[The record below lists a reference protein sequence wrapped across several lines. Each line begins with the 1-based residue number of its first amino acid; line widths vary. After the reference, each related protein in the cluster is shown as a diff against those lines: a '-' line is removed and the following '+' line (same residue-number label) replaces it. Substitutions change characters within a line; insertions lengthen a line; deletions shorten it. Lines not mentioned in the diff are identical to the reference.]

1 MKEIK
6 GTFNYYFTHTHRGSH
21 RSSDGFKYTYEDIT
35 GVSGPYFDQ
44 IIPLSYQDLIKLR
57 DFASE
62 VNSKYYNRIED
73 YELADCYTPNESSD
87 CNKDFG
93 LCQFFNENFS
103 QQYDITLINGTL
115 QECAIHINEMPALK
129 CFTIAYNEALAFQK
143 SKRDKIQSE
152 IVQISRKLSEL
163 KNNLQI
169 IDSSQTFQEILL
181 KELYIPLQKNIN
193 LFDLNEPFYSKLYP
207 LDIALFNHDEILVDA
222 LIANGAYQYSSEFDS
237 ILSAKCGN
245 FNKILDIISEK
256 ELSSIDILNIF
267 NQIVALPDVEFYSLF
282 KSKSDLIRNG
292 RVLLSY
298 FDKLKIY
305 FSVKDYYVNHSSF
318 EKDKEPIKIILVKL
332 MKMKEYKKANFIYDF
347 PNRMLS
353 FTNFIEYDMLQLS
366 FMYGN
371 IEFIKRWDL
380 WSLVHSITENN
391 CYSNFYERL
400 VPDSDGDILQL
411 RWDFEPY
418 VKPENIGQELY
429 EQIINQIEKCN

>member
-1 MKEIK
+1 MKTIK

-21 RSSDGFKYTYEDIT
+21 RSSDGFKYSYEDIT
-35 GVSGPYFDQ
+35 GVRGPYFDQ
-44 IIPLSYQDLIKLR
+44 IVPLSYQDLIKLR
-57 DFASE
+57 NFASE
-62 VNSKYYNRIED
+62 VNSKYYNHVED
-73 YELADCYTPNESSD
+73 YELADCYTSNQSSD
-87 CNKDFG
+87 SNKDFG
-93 LCQFFNENFS
+93 LCQFFNENYS
-103 QQYDITLINGTL
+103 QRYNIILIYGTL
-115 QECAIHINEMPALK
+115 QECTIHIDEMPPLK
-129 CFTIAYNEALAFQK
+129 SFIAAYNNAQASQNLNREEM
-143 SKRDKIQSE
+143 QSE
-152 IVQISRKLSEL
+152 IIRITNRLTKLKDEL
-163 KNNLQI
+163 KI
-169 IDSSQTFQEILL
+169 INSPQTFQNTLL
-181 KELYIPLQKNIN
+181 KELYASLKSN
-193 LFDLNEPFYSKLYP
+193 LHIFEPNEPFYSKLYP
-207 LDIALFNHDEILVDA
+207 LDIAIFNHDEVLIDA
-222 LIANGAYQYSSEFDS
+222 LIANGAYQYNSEFDS

-267 NQIVALPDVEFYSLF
+267 NLIIALPDVEFYSLF

-298 FDKLKIY
+298 FDKLRIY

-318 EKDKEPIKIILVKL
+318 DKDKEPIKIILVKL

-347 PNRMLS
+347 PNRMLF

-371 IEFIKRWDL
+371 VEFIKRWDL
-380 WSLVHSITENN
+380 WSLVHTITENY
-391 CYSNFYERL
+391 CYSYFYERL

-429 EQIINQIEKCN
+429 EQIINQIEKYN

>member
-1 MKEIK
+1 M
-6 GTFNYYFTHTHRGSH
+6 
-21 RSSDGFKYTYEDIT
+21 
-35 GVSGPYFDQ
+35 
-44 IIPLSYQDLIKLR
+44 
-57 DFASE
+57 
-62 VNSKYYNRIED
+62 RI
-73 YELADCYTPNESSD
+73 YRTS
-87 CNKDFG
+87 
-93 LCQFFNENFS
+93 
-103 QQYDITLINGTL
+103 T
-115 QECAIHINEMPALK
+115 
-129 CFTIAYNEALAFQK
+129 
-143 SKRDKIQSE
+143 
-152 IVQISRKLSEL
+152 
-163 KNNLQI
+163 NLQI

-193 LFDLNEPFYSKLYP
+193 LFELNEPFYSKLFP

-237 ILSAKCGN
+237 ILSAECGN

-318 EKDKEPIKIILVKL
+318 EIDKEPIKIILVKL

-347 PNRMLS
+347 PNRMLF

-380 WSLVHSITENN
+380 WSLVHTITENYG
-391 CYSNFYERL
+391 YSNFYERL

-411 RWDFEPY
+411 RWDFETY